1 MVSEPIQKISLHVW
15 DSRVQKSSK
24 RHKSVAGGAPTIRK
38 GNKLWMSRKR
48 KHVICKGVGHPSP
61 SIPGSTTPVSAPGS
75 TVPVQQPT
83 PVSVPGST
91 VPVQQPTPVSVPG
104 STASL
109 QQPNPVCA
117 HTSTVPTTM
126 SQSTIQPTL
135 VLNYTTFCY
144 IPLSWNYRVDSSQ
157 FKRHITV
164 DLASRVLPRLY
175 FHCLVLLTPLP
186 PLEVATSTAQCSFN
200 GVGVCIVQSNAK
212 GK

>member
-1 MVSEPIQKISLHVW
+1 
-15 DSRVQKSSK
+15 
-24 RHKSVAGGAPTIRK
+24 
-38 GNKLWMSRKR
+38 MSRKR

-126 SQSTIQPTL
+126 SQSAIQPTL
-135 VLNYTTFCY
+135 VLNYTSGSATF
-144 IPLSWNYRVDSSQ
+144 PFRE
-157 FKRHITV
+157 ITGYTV
-164 DLASRVLPRLY
+164 PSLTDTLQWTLPAEFCHACTFIALY
-175 FHCLVLLTPLP
+175 F
-186 PLEVATSTAQCSFN
+186 
-200 GVGVCIVQSNAK
+200 
-212 GK
+212 

>member
-1 MVSEPIQKISLHVW
+1 
-15 DSRVQKSSK
+15 
-24 RHKSVAGGAPTIRK
+24 
-38 GNKLWMSRKR
+38 MSRKR

-135 VLNYTTFCY
+135 VLNYTSRSATSPFRE
-144 IPLSWNYRVDSSQ
+144 ITGVHSSQ
-157 FKRHITV
+157 FNRHITV

-200 GVGVCIVQSNAK
+200 GVGVCIVQGNAK